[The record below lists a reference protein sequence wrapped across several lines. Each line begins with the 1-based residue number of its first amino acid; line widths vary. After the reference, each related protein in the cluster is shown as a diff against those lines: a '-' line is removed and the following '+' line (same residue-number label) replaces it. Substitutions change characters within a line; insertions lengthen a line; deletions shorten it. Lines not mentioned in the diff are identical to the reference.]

1 MFFVKIVSG
10 KFSKV
15 IEDNFHYDK
24 ISLLKDSI
32 NRRFGL
38 PINLL
43 KLKFKGEILD
53 DDKKISEYFI
63 QSHDI
68 IDLDL
73 ELLEINFFMKGTYQL
88 KWYVENGVTVKEL
101 QKRIMGII
109 YGVIFGIDE
118 NHVLKD
124 GELILLS

>member
-53 DDKKISEYFI
+53 DDKKMSEYFI

-73 ELLEINFFMKGTYQL
+73 ELLEINFFMKETYQL

>member
-24 ISLLKDSI
+24 ISLLKNSI